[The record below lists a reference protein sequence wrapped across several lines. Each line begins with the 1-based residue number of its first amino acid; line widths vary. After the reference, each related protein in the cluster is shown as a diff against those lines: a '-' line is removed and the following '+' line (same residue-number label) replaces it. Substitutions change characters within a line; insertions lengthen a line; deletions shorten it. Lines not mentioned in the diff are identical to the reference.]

1 MPWLHNIWPGAD
13 FSIGYP
19 LRTLK
24 PHDYSAIFRDRNLA
38 VILFLAFSSG
48 LPLALT
54 SGTLQ
59 AWMTVEGVDL
69 ATIGLFTLA
78 GVPYTWKFLW
88 APIMDR
94 YVPPFLGRRR
104 GWLLLTQL
112 ALVAGIAAM
121 AFSSPRTDLAMI
133 ATLAVLV
140 AFASASQDIAFD
152 AYRTD
157 VSKPEQR
164 GLAAAFTVVGYRT
177 AMLTSGAAALVL
189 VAGSGWIGALGWR
202 DTYLLMAA
210 LMGIGVIATVLGS
223 EPQLAARA
231 PRSLEDAF
239 WLPLKEFFSRPGAW
253 TLLALIV
260 LYKLGDAFA
269 GSLSTAFLLRGM
281 SFSLEDVG
289 YVNKGMGLAAT
300 IAGALIGG
308 TLMVKLGLYRS
319 LLVFGILQA
328 VSNLAF
334 MVLAMAG
341 KSYPLMIFAVGF
353 ENLCGG
359 MGTAA
364 FVALLMALCDHRFTA
379 TQYALLSALASIGR
393 VYVGPVAGYAT
404 DPRYLGLSWPTFFFI
419 TFLVALPG
427 VALLWWR
434 RATIL
439 ALEK

>member
-1 MPWLHNIWPGAD
+1 
-13 FSIGYP
+13 
-19 LRTLK
+19 LK
-24 PHDYSAIFRDRNLA
+24 SHDYSAIFRDRNLA

-54 SGTLQ
+54 GGTLQ
-59 AWMTVEGVDL
+59 AWMTVEGVSL

-133 ATLAVLV
+133 AALAVFI

-157 VSKPEQR
+157 ISKPEQR

-189 VAGSGWIGALGWR
+189 VAGSGWIGAFGWR

-210 LMGIGVIATVLGS
+210 LMGIGVIATFLGN
-223 EPQLAARA
+223 EPRLEARP
-231 PRSLEDAF
+231 PRTLEDAF

-253 TLLALIV
+253 AILALIV

-269 GSLSTAFLLRGM
+269 GSLTTAFLLRGVG
-281 SFSLEDVG
+281 FSLDEVG

-300 IAGALIGG
+300 IVGAIFGG
-308 TLMVKLGLYRS
+308 TLMVKLGLYRA
-319 LLVFGILQA
+319 LLIFGALQA
-328 VSNLAF
+328 VSNLSF
-334 MVLAMAG
+334 MALAGAG
-341 KSYPLMIFAVGF
+341 RSYELMIFAVGF

-364 FVALLMALCDHRFTA
+364 FVAFLMALCDHRFTA
-379 TQYALLSALASIGR
+379 TQFALLSALSAFGR
-393 VYVGPVAGYAT
+393 VYVGPAAGYAT
-404 DPRYLGLSWPTFFFI
+404 DPNYLGLDWATFFFL

-427 VALLWWR
+427 LALLYWQ

-439 ALEK
+439 ALDK